1 MDNEEWR
8 PVVGLEGLYEVSSW
22 GRVRRCA
29 RERLRGN
36 GHPYKVTQ
44 RVLAQVAAGHSR
56 KYRGVGLKA
65 SGEGPRVDSRVH
77 LVHRMVAAAFLPNP
91 DNLPEVNHRDLD
103 KWNNF
108 VGNLEWATEQ
118 ANQAHA
124 AKRGRFHGRTN
135 PNARFKL
142 QPEQV
147 DEILA
152 QLAAKV
158 RQDDIA
164 ERFGV
169 SQAMVSMIKHGK
181 TWANPAEV
189 FAHVA

>member
-1 MDNEEWR
+1 MELETWR
-8 PVVGLEGLYEVSSW
+8 PVVGLEGLYEVSDW

-36 GHPYKVTQ
+36 GSPYKVSQ

-65 SGEGPRVDSRVH
+65 STEGPRVESRIH
-77 LVHRMVAAAFLPNP
+77 LVHRLVASAFLPNP

-103 KWNNF
+103 KWNNH
-108 VGNLEWATEQ
+108 VGNLEWTSGQ
-118 ANQAHA
+118 NNQEHA

-147 DEILA
+147 DDILA
-152 QLAAKV
+152 RSAAGAKGVDLAA
-158 RQDDIA
+158 
-164 ERFGV
+164 EFGV
-169 SQAMVSMIKHGK
+169 SPSLIYMINSGRA
-181 TWANPAEV
+181 WANPAEV

>member
-8 PVVGLEGLYEVSSW
+8 PVVGLEGLYEVSDH

-44 RVLAQVAAGHSR
+44 RVLAQVAAGHAR

-65 SGEGPRVDSRVH
+65 SGEGPRVNSRVH
-77 LVHRMVAAAFLPNP
+77 LVHRLVAAAFLPNP
-91 DNLPEVNHRDLD
+91 DNLPEVNHCDLD
-103 KWNNF
+103 KWNNCAS
-108 VGNLEWATEQ
+108 NLEWSTGKD
-118 ANQAHA
+118 NQEHA

-142 QPEQV
+142 QPAQV
-147 DEILA
+147 DDILA
-152 QLAAKV
+152 RSAAGAKGVDLA
-158 RQDDIA
+158 
-164 ERFGV
+164 EEFGV
-169 SQAMVSMIKHGK
+169 SPSMIYMINSGRA
-181 TWANPAEV
+181 WADPAEV